1 MATDEELRKHY
12 SSLSP
17 EFLLKLASERST
29 LTESAQIVLDAE
41 MRRRDFSTSEI
52 AAILAEPTLWEKQAA
67 YLPIAMRVN
76 GCGTT
81 LIGRR
86 DVWPDGSYI
95 TQKWITILFV
105 PVFRVATMRVRQVVG
120 GYLILEQ
127 K

>member
-52 AAILAEPTLWEKQAA
+52 AAILTEPTLWEKQAA
-67 YLPIAMRVN
+67 CVPIATRVN

-105 PVFRVATMRVRQVVG
+105 PVFLVATMRVRRVVD